1 MIKLKYFA
9 RLSESLGSKAEEIE
23 FGDGSQNVEAVV
35 QLLIDRGEP
44 WASEFDAEAKF
55 LVAVNHE
62 ICDTDTALKEGDE
75 LAFFP
80 PVTGG

>member
-1 MIKLKYFA
+1 MIKIKYFA
-9 RLSESLGSKAEEIE
+9 KLSENVGVKSEEIE
-23 FGDGSQNVEAVV
+23 FSDQTGNVEAVIK
-35 QLLIDRGEP
+35 LLIDRGGP
-44 WASEFDAEAKF
+44 WTTEFAAETKF

-62 ICDTDTALKEGDE
+62 MCGHDTALAEGDE

>member
-1 MIKLKYFA
+1 MIRLKYFA
-9 RLSESLGSKAEEIE
+9 RLSEVFDSKAEEIE
-23 FGDGSQNVEAVV
+23 FGDRSSNVGTVI

-44 WASEFDAEAKF
+44 WATEFSCETKF
-55 LVAVNHE
+55 LIAVNHE
-62 ICDTDTALKEGDE
+62 MSDSDTELKEGDE

>member
-9 RLSESLGSKAEEIE
+9 RLNESLGAKAEEIE
-23 FGDGSQNVEAVV
+23 FGDRSESVDAVIQ
-35 QLLIDRGEP
+35 QLIGRGEP
-44 WASEFDAEAKF
+44 WATEFATEANF

-62 ICDTDTALKEGDE
+62 MCETGTALKEGDE
-75 LAFFP
+75 VAFFP